1 MDLVTATATGLV
13 LGAAHGLGPD
23 HCAALA
29 SLLSDGRD
37 RGRRRAVGLALRFA
51 AGHAVGL
58 VGLAVLATCAGVLVA
73 PAWERAAETAG
84 GLLVV
89 SLGAVL
95 LWRGDLEPLLHRH
108 PHGLHF
114 HAHPGGHFHTHNR
127 SPGPVP
133 QDGAGQRAAL
143 TVGGALAVGGVRAL
157 TIALPPLLIAAH
169 SWWAAVG
176 FVTAFATGIAF
187 SMVGFGLLFGTA
199 RARLA
204 RRPDAAGISFER
216 AVGFAAVALG
226 VVQIAQAW

>member
-1 MDLVTATATGLV
+1 MDLVTATATGLA

-23 HCAALA
+23 HC
-29 SLLSDGRD
+29 
-37 RGRRRAVGLALRFA
+37 A

-58 VGLAVLATCAGVLVA
+58 VGLAVLATCAGILIA

-89 SLGAVL
+89 ALGAMLV
-95 LWRGDLEPLLHRH
+95 WRGDLEPLLHRH
-108 PHGLHF
+108 PHEMHGHF
-114 HAHPGGHFHTHNR
+114 HSHDAFGHSHAHTHNR
-127 SPGPVP
+127 SDEPAS

-143 TVGGALAVGGVRAL
+143 SVGGALAIGGVRAL

-176 FVTAFATGIAF
+176 FVSAFACGIAL
-187 SMVGFGLLFGTA
+187 SMVGFGLVFGA
-199 RARLA
+199 AQARLA
-204 RRPDAAGISFER
+204 RSVRDTGMSFER

-226 VVQIAQAW
+226 VMQIAQAW

>member
-1 MDLVTATATGLV
+1 MEPITAIATGLL

-29 SLLSDGRD
+29 SLLSDGGG

-58 VGLAVLATCAGVLVA
+58 VGLAVLATFAGVLIA

-89 SLGAVL
+89 ALGVVL
-95 LWRGDLEPLLHRH
+95 VWRGDLEPLLHRH
-108 PHGLHF
+108 PHGG
-114 HAHPGGHFHTHNR
+114 HAHSHGGHVHSHDAA
-127 SPGPVP
+127 SHDDVGH
-133 QDGAGQRAAL
+133 RAAL

-157 TIALPPLLIAAH
+157 TIALPPLLIASH
-169 SWWAAVG
+169 SWLSAVG
-176 FVTAFATGIAF
+176 FVSAFAVGIAL

-199 RARLA
+199 QTRLSRGVRA
-204 RRPDAAGISFER
+204 GFSFER
-216 AVGFAAVALG
+216 AVGFAAVGLG